1 MAEQVD
7 RRSFMKTSAAGV
19 AAAALGVGVG
29 RPADAAA
36 QPASVNPSA
45 EAGAGGMPLARIKN
59 LKISRLICGGNLIGG
74 FSHSRDLIYVSSL
87 MKSYNTQAK
96 VLDTFALCEEV
107 GINTFLSDPSDRA
120 IGLINKYWKERGGTM
135 QWIAEGHP
143 SPKDIRT
150 DLKRSV
156 DSGASA
162 IYIQGAIGDPWVR
175 AGRVDLLGEC
185 LDFIK
190 ENKVVAGIGGH
201 SLEVPVACEKAG
213 LQPDFYMKTFHS
225 PQYWSYNASANHDNA
240 WCTQAEETIEFMK
253 TVNRP
258 WIGFKVLAAGAIH
271 PRVGFKYAFEG
282 GADLICVG
290 MFDFQV
296 REDAILVKNIVSGK
310 LNRERPWRA

>member
-7 RRSFMKTSAAGV
+7 RRSFIKTSAAGV
-19 AAAALGVGVG
+19 AAAAMGVGLG
-29 RPADAAA
+29 RSADAAA
-36 QPASVNPSA
+36 QPGSVNPSA
-45 EAGAGGMPLARIKN
+45 EVGASGMPLARIKN
-59 LKISRLICGGNLIGG
+59 LQISRLICGGNLIGG

-87 MKSYNTQAK
+87 MRSYNTQAK
-96 VLDTFALCEEV
+96 VLDTFALCEEM
-107 GINTFLSDPSDRA
+107 GINTFLSDPSDLA
-120 IGLINKYWKERGGTM
+120 IGLINKYWAERGGKM

-143 SPKDIRT
+143 SPNDIQT
-150 DLKRSV
+150 NLKKSI

-162 IYIQGAIGDPWVR
+162 VYIQGAIGDPWVR
-175 AGRVDLLGEC
+175 AGRVDLLGKC
-185 LDFIK
+185 VDFIK

-225 PQYWSYNASANHDNA
+225 PKYWSYNATANHDNA

-253 TVNRP
+253 KVDKP

-271 PRVGFKYAFEG
+271 PRDGFKYAFEN

-296 REDAILVKNIVSGK
+296 REDALIVKNVLSGK